1 VEEREQDYLTLQAI
15 MDVAS
20 RTVQRVDKEPQS
32 PAPALTELITSK
44 RQEGWEVAGI
54 ASCGVKLLMILK
66 RPLA

>member
-32 PAPALTELITSK
+32 PAPAL
-44 RQEGWEVAGI
+44 GWGQP
-54 ASCGVKLLMILK
+54 GT
-66 RPLA
+66 